1 MIFRRW
7 LRIRPKEADHAER
20 TGRVRDW
27 VARIGGC
34 RWPGG
39 SSSGASTSRAWM
51 DGATAWLTV
60 DCRRAPAHSR
70 ESWVRTL
77 EIGTYVGDPRPVQ
90 LQRLCVCPTGEHNSN
105 ACASRESGPTPAP
118 RACTD
123 PEPCELGTYVG
134 DRYAHWRS
142 VRMLE
147 IHAPCNSNGCAFVQ
161 RVYITPTPARAG
173 SRVACPEPG
182 WSAH

>member
-1 MIFRRW
+1 MRMLPYRPGAGDCGVLGVSPPNPARPYHVTTHDRRYTTR
-7 LRIRPKEADHAER
+7 LRPNDLPQMAPDSAEEADHAER

-77 EIGTYVGDPRPVQ
+77 EIGTYVGD
-90 LQRLCVCPTGEHNSN
+90 
-105 ACASRESGPTPAP
+105 
-118 RACTD
+118 
-123 PEPCELGTYVG
+123 
-134 DRYAHWRS
+134 RYARWRS

>member
-1 MIFRRW
+1 MRMLPYRPGAGDCGVLGVSPPNPARPYHVTTHDRRYTTR
-7 LRIRPKEADHAER
+7 LRPNDLPQMAPDSAEEADHAER

-123 PEPCELGTYVG
+123 PEP
-134 DRYAHWRS
+134 
-142 VRMLE
+142 
-147 IHAPCNSNGCAFVQ
+147 
-161 RVYITPTPARAG
+161 
-173 SRVACPEPG
+173 
-182 WSAH
+182 